1 MPVDRATRGKQP
13 EGDIS
18 PSGLSPRDQRN
29 RVQRSREDKS
39 WGTRQRHAKPNV
51 VVDVARGAPV
61 TKGAAHVP
69 RIDPEGAAPQ
79 DAETPFGCS

>member
-1 MPVDRATRGKQP
+1 MPVDRATRGKHQRGIYP
-13 EGDIS
+13 PLD
-18 PSGLSPRDQRN
+18 SPRDQRN